1 MKKLKYKQGDSQKS
15 NEGAIK
21 NVLEERESILSNDLL
36 LDEQIMN
43 EEDSQQIID
52 DEEHNALEA

>member
-1 MKKLKYKQGDSQKS
+1 M
-15 NEGAIK
+15 K
-21 NVLEERESILSNDLL
+21 NVLEERDSNLSNDML

-52 DEEHNALEA
+52 DEEHNAIEA